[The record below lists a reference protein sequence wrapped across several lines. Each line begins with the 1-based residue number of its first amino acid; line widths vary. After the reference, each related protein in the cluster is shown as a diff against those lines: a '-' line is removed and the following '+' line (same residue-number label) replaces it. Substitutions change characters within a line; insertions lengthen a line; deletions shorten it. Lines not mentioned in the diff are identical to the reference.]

1 MSGVFT
7 KTFYQNIKDY
17 FAWMLSQHKKY
28 VNFLNRAD
36 KRQAC
41 VYYISTIA
49 LDKATSDKENQL
61 IDVNLNM
68 EGGEEGLINAES
80 IVGLYCILA

>member
-1 MSGVFT
+1 
-7 KTFYQNIKDY
+7 
-17 FAWMLSQHKKY
+17 MLSQH
-28 VNFLNRAD
+28 NFFLNRAD
-36 KRQAC
+36 KRHAC
-41 VYYISTIA
+41 VYDISTIA

-68 EGGEEGLINAES
+68 EGGLINAES